1 VTTARRTPRSLD
13 VWTLLPQSNCKQCG
27 EATCMAFAF
36 GLLQQKRIVEECPV
50 MAGDP
55 TFTDRRAQLAA
66 LV

>member
-1 VTTARRTPRSLD
+1 VTTARRSPRPLD

-36 GLLQQKRIVEECPV
+36 GLLQHERALEECLV
-50 MAGDP
+50 IASDAA
-55 TFTDRRAQLAA
+55 FTERRAQLAA